1 MDMIHL
7 KLKVPVNKMGLKTSL
22 NLDLHF
28 NFVLQYSLMCVFW
41 LFSKETPTPQR
52 KGLRS
57 SALRPKRPE
66 TPKQTG
72 PVIMETWVA
81 EEELELWEIRAFAE
95 R

>member
-1 MDMIHL
+1 M
-7 KLKVPVNKMGLKTSL
+7 P
-22 NLDLHF
+22 
-28 NFVLQYSLMCVFW
+28 QYSNFKSYIALKYPN

-72 PVIMETWVA
+72 PVIIETWVA